1 MVSHS
6 AGGGLD
12 WMVGKIWGGSAL
24 EGAAQGSGGVSIPG
38 GDLRDVWET
47 SECGTEGCGL
57 GGGTW
62 YIRLVVGLADLEGL
76 FHPKTFCGLEM
87 YDFFEDEDCL
97 KKTES

>member
-57 GGGTW
+57 VGG
-62 YIRLVVGLADLEGL
+62 L
-76 FHPKTFCGLEM
+76 GLEM

>member
-6 AGGGLD
+6 AGGSLD

-47 SECGTEGCGL
+47 SECGTKGCG
-57 GGGTW
+57 
-62 YIRLVVGLADLEGL
+62 LVVGLADLEGL

>member
-38 GDLRDVWET
+38 GDLRDV
-47 SECGTEGCGL
+47 
-57 GGGTW
+57 
-62 YIRLVVGLADLEGL
+62 
-76 FHPKTFCGLEM
+76 
-87 YDFFEDEDCL
+87 
-97 KKTES
+97 